1 MQYLTAD
8 QVVAIHEHV
17 IAPNEL
23 QGMAKDKSIHAVLGR
38 VENRL
43 AYGLIGDIFDLAA
56 CYACYIAVGH
66 CFHDAN
72 KRTAHT
78 AMQLILAL
86 NGVQLQYDVESMGE
100 KIIAVAQG
108 QLEEDALAAAL
119 RSMEN
124 T

>member
-23 QGMAKDKSIHAVLGR
+23 QGMAKDKSIYAVLGR

-43 AYGLIGDIFDLAA
+43 AYGLIGDVFDLAA

-86 NGVQLQYDVESMGE
+86 NGVQLLYDVESMGE

-108 QLEEDALAAAL
+108 QLGEDALAAAL
-119 RSMEN
+119 RSMVN
-124 T
+124 M